1 MSAKIITIEG
11 TDCSGKETQSKI
23 LEHNLTNKGYKVKRF
38 SFPQYEEGTGKIIGG
53 AYLGKTEIGE
63 CVFAEG
69 AVNVDPIVAS
79 LYYAADRRYSFLKTI
94 EEEMEKND
102 VIILDRY
109 VTSNL
114 GHQGSKIHDKDKQD
128 KFFDLIFELEYKICE
143 LPESDITIFLHMP
156 LEATKS
162 LKKNRA
168 SLDQHEQNDEHL
180 KQAELTYLRL
190 YKKYGWKYINCLRET
205 YKDFSSIKTPEEIFS
220 DIFGIV
226 SEALKEENT
235 PRLKMTRF

>member
-23 LEHNLTNKGYKVKRF
+23 LESTLRSNGYKVKRF
-38 SFPQYEEGTGKIIGG
+38 SFPQYEEATGKIVGG
-53 AYLGKTEIGE
+53 PYLGKPEIGE
-63 CVFAEG
+63 CVFNEG

-79 LYYAADRRYSFLKTI
+79 LYYAADRRYSFLKNI
-94 EEEMEKND
+94 EDEMERND

-128 KFFDLIFELEYKICE
+128 RFFDLIFELEYAVCE
-143 LPESDITIFLHMP
+143 LPQSDITIFLHMP
-156 LEATKS
+156 LEAAKV
-162 LKKNRA
+162 LKKNRT
-168 SLDQHEQNDEHL
+168 SLDQHELSDSHL
-180 KQAELTYLRL
+180 TQAELTYLRL
-190 YKKYGWKYINCLRET
+190 YKKYGWKYINCLKEEFR
-205 YKDFSSIKTPEEIFS
+205 DFDSIKTPETISKEIYES
-220 DIFGIV
+220 V
-226 SEALKEENT
+226 SEVLNKEET